1 MIRAA
6 TPCEIQWVCGK
17 LPLPYSLSMRG
28 VCNEG
33 AMVVYDSW
41 TPNACQVHIYSSGP
55 RYLLNREY
63 LTEVFSYGFLQ
74 CNKGKLFT
82 VTPANATESLKL
94 SDALGFREVYR
105 QVDGWNVGVDMIVKE
120 MTRSECRYLRM
131 H

>member
-6 TPCEIQWVCGK
+6 TPSEIAWVCSK
-17 LPLPYSLSMRG
+17 LPLPYSSSMKG

-41 TPNACQVHIYSSGP
+41 TPNAAQVHVYSAGP
-55 RYLLNREY
+55 RHLLNREY
-63 LTEVFSYGFLQ
+63 LTEVFKYGFVQ
-74 CNKGKLFT
+74 CSKGKLFT
-82 VTPANATESLKL
+82 VTPAIATESLRV

-105 QVDGWNVGVDMIVKE
+105 QIDGWDIGVDMIVKE
-120 MTRSECRYLRM
+120 MTRQECRYLRM